1 MSASDNT
8 ARPEAAA
15 SNMALLE
22 LDAGGMPRPEPK
34 PDSVPG
40 RDRGASGAARRERD
54 VGAIAARR
62 ADFPALHQ
70 QVHGKPLAYLDSAA
84 SAQRPQAVID
94 AMVAHERRNHANVHR
109 GVHRL
114 SQRATDAYEG
124 ARGKV
129 SKYIN
134 ASGSD
139 EIIFTRGTT
148 ESINLVAASF
158 GKMRLGPGDEVL
170 ITWMEHHSNIV
181 PWQMICEQT
190 GARLVAA
197 PITNAGEL
205 DLEAF
210 HRLLCDRTR
219 IVAVVHVSNALGTIN
234 PVRDIIEAAHE
245 AGAAVLLDGAQAT
258 PHMRVDVQALDCDFY
273 AFSGHKTFGPTGI
286 GVLYG
291 KRALLDAM
299 PPWQGGGE
307 MIRTVT
313 FEETTYNAL
322 PYKFEAGTQNIT
334 AAVGLGAALDYLSGV
349 DYEEVAR
356 HEADLLDYATERL
369 LELPGIRLI
378 GTAAAKASV
387 LSFTLGDIHAHDLG
401 TVVDMEGVAIR
412 TGHHCAMPVME
423 RYGVPATARAS
434 FALYNHRGDVD
445 QLVMGLNR
453 AAELFL

>member
-1 MSASDNT
+1 MSAIGSV
-8 ARPEAAA
+8 
-15 SNMALLE
+15 
-22 LDAGGMPRPEPK
+22 AGSTRSAG
-34 PDSVPG
+34 
-40 RDRGASGAARRERD
+40 
-54 VGAIAARR
+54 IAARR
-62 ADFPALHQ
+62 ADFPALQQ

-114 SQRATDAYEG
+114 SQRSTDAYEG
-124 ARGKV
+124 AREKV
-129 SKYIN
+129 RRYIN

-148 ESINLVAASF
+148 ESINLVASSF
-158 GKMRLGPGDEVL
+158 GGMRLGPGDEVL
-170 ITWMEHHSNIV
+170 VTWMEHHSNIV

-197 PITNAGEL
+197 PITDIGEL
-205 DLEAF
+205 DMEAF

-219 IVAVVHVSNALGTIN
+219 VVASVHVSNALGTIN
-234 PVRDIIEAAHE
+234 PVREIIEAAHGV
-245 AGAAVLLDGAQAT
+245 GAAVLLDGAQAT
-258 PHMRVDVQALDCDFY
+258 PHMRIDVQALDCDFY
-273 AFSGHKTFGPTGI
+273 AFSGHKAFGPTGI

-299 PPWQGGGE
+299 PPYQGGGE

-313 FEETTYNAL
+313 FEKTTYNTL
-322 PYKFEAGTQNIT
+322 PCKYEAGTQNIT
-334 AAVGLGAALDYLSGV
+334 GAVGLGAAMDYLSGI
-349 DYEEVAR
+349 DFAELAR

-369 LELPGIRLI
+369 MELPGIRLI

-387 LSFTLGDIHAHDLG
+387 ISFTLGDIHAHDLG
-401 TVVDMEGVAIR
+401 TIVDMEGVAIR

-423 RYGVPATARAS
+423 RFGVPATARAS
-434 FALYNHRGDVD
+434 FALYSDRSDVD
-445 QLVMGLNR
+445 QLVTGLNR

>member
-1 MSASDNT
+1 MSAIGSV
-8 ARPEAAA
+8 
-15 SNMALLE
+15 
-22 LDAGGMPRPEPK
+22 AGSTRSAG
-34 PDSVPG
+34 
-40 RDRGASGAARRERD
+40 
-54 VGAIAARR
+54 IAARR
-62 ADFPALHQ
+62 ADFPALQQ

-114 SQRATDAYEG
+114 SQRSTDAYEG
-124 ARGKV
+124 AREKV
-129 SKYIN
+129 RRYIN

-148 ESINLVAASF
+148 ESINLVASSF
-158 GKMRLGPGDEVL
+158 GGMRLGPGDEVL
-170 ITWMEHHSNIV
+170 VTWMEHHSNIV

-197 PITNAGEL
+197 PITDTGEL
-205 DLEAF
+205 DMEAF

-219 IVAVVHVSNALGTIN
+219 VVAAVHVSNALGTIN
-234 PVRDIIEAAHE
+234 PVREIIEAAHGV
-245 AGAAVLLDGAQAT
+245 GAAVLLDGAQAT
-258 PHMRVDVQALDCDFY
+258 PHMRIDVQALDCDFY
-273 AFSGHKTFGPTGI
+273 AFSGHKAFGPTGI

-299 PPWQGGGE
+299 PPYQGGGE

-313 FEETTYNAL
+313 FEKTTYNTL
-322 PYKFEAGTQNIT
+322 PCKYEAGTQNIT
-334 AAVGLGAALDYLSGV
+334 GAVGLGAAMDYLSGI
-349 DYEEVAR
+349 DFAELAR

-369 LELPGIRLI
+369 MELPGIRLI

-387 LSFTLGDIHAHDLG
+387 ISFTLGDIHAHDLG
-401 TVVDMEGVAIR
+401 TIVDMEGVAIR

-423 RYGVPATARAS
+423 RFGVPATARAS
-434 FALYNHRGDVD
+434 FALYSDRSDVD
-445 QLVMGLNR
+445 QLVTGLNR